1 MQIWVHCV
9 GLSSARNPK
18 NSLSLTITLTRHP
31 GSVSKTFLRILE
43 RVFNLFFLLHSDF
56 SLFPEIS
63 KGLQKVIFDI
73 KNNIMA
79 KFKGNFFEV
88 FNLIFH
94 PEYILFYFLLMY
106 VYFHSWFCSRKLE
119 HHNRLIYLQYVLALM
134 MLAFSLN
141 SINYLSTSNIKR
153 PMMLKDDMC
162 TSK

>member
-1 MQIWVHCV
+1 MHCV

-43 RVFNLFFLLHSDF
+43 RVFNLFFFFIQIFLYSQRLVKPCKR
-56 SLFPEIS
+56 LFLI
-63 KGLQKVIFDI
+63 I

-79 KFKGNFFEV
+79 KFKGNFFEE

-162 TSK
+162 TSKW

>member
-1 MQIWVHCV
+1 MHCV

-43 RVFNLFFLLHSDF
+43 RVFNLFFFFIQIFLYSQILVKPCKR
-56 SLFPEIS
+56 LF
-63 KGLQKVIFDI
+63 LNI

-94 PEYILFYFLLMY
+94 PEYFLFYFLLMY

-141 SINYLSTSNIKR
+141 CINYLSTSNIKR

>member
-1 MQIWVHCV
+1 MHCV

-31 GSVSKTFLRILE
+31 GFVSKTFLRILE
-43 RVFNLFFLLHSDF
+43 RVFNLFFFFIQIFLYSQRLVKPCKR
-56 SLFPEIS
+56 LF
-63 KGLQKVIFDI
+63 LNI

-119 HHNRLIYLQYVLALM
+119 HHNRLIYLQYVLVLM

-141 SINYLSTSNIKR
+141 SMNYLSTSNIKR

-162 TSK
+162 TSKW